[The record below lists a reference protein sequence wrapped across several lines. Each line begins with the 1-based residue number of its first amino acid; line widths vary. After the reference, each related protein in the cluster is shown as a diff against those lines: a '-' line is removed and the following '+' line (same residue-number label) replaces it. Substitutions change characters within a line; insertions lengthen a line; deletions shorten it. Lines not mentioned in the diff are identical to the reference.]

1 MTVPLAPV
9 ATDRPA
15 EPRSTWWRRAD
26 GVRSLITI
34 AVVAACIGIG
44 IQLSFLAFVM
54 AIFSGLVGL
63 VFIPVILFLVSLA
76 AVAAVRTIFGRGRAL
91 GTLSVVALAAV
102 LTVTAAL
109 RLNTPPIEWTWL
121 PVVTNPIV
129 AIAAVSAA
137 SLGLFLRPW
146 WIRVIGGVA
155 AAAALT
161 FIFVPAI
168 QESWQA
174 RVAAGVQQQ
183 AEAAEDQRIAE
194 KDAAFETYLAESQH
208 PAVPDLPGLTVWE
221 IDAGPEYT
229 TTVVSSPSGGSL
241 NIWVDATGMYETNE
255 ASPCWHL
262 MPDPGKGYNLEET
275 LDDYAYFC
283 VRDERGWSRID
294 GTAAARVFDGKLV
307 TVLPSG
313 TNGVSPSPDEVEQAI
328 SSIRFMDDE
337 EFRAAARESFYASYT
352 G

>member
-1 MTVPLAPV
+1 MTAPPVPV
-9 ATDRPA
+9 AADRRPV
-15 EPRSTWWRRAD
+15 PRSTWWRRAD
-26 GVRSLITI
+26 GVRSLVTI

-76 AVAAVRTIFGRGRAL
+76 TVAAVRTIFGRGRAL

-109 RLNTPPIEWTWL
+109 RLNAPPIEWTWL
-121 PVVTNPIV
+121 PLLANPIV
-129 AIAAVSAA
+129 AIAAISAA

-155 AAAALT
+155 AAGALT
-161 FIFVPAI
+161 FLFVPAI
-168 QESWQA
+168 QEAWEAQL
-174 RVAAGVQQQ
+174 AAGVQQQ
-183 AEAAEDQRIAE
+183 ADAAEDQRMAE

-221 IDAGPEYT
+221 VNAGPEYT
-229 TTVVSSPSGGSL
+229 ITSVSAPSGGSL
-241 NIWVDATGMYETNE
+241 EIWVNATGTHETNE
-255 ASPCWHL
+255 ASPCWL
-262 MPDPGKGYNLEET
+262 MLPDPGKGFNMEET

-313 TNGVSPSPDEVEQAI
+313 TNGVPPSPDEIEQAI
-328 SSIRFMDDE
+328 SAIRFMDDE
-337 EFRAAARESFYASYT
+337 EFRAAARDSFYASYT